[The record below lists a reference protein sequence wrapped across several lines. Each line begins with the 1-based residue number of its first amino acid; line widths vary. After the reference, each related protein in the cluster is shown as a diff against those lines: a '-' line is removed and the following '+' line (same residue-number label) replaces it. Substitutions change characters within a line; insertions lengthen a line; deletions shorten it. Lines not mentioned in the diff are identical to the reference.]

1 MGSAHVTQRHPQ
13 HPCIQT
19 HHVQRNLDRDGIDL
33 DEQGVH
39 QADGAHLELGGLI
52 ELAVQAQLSHLC
64 HQLGIDVGDHG
75 DDTLGAQCHQGYHL
89 VIVARP
95 DVDVVAAQCQGVGD
109 QAEVARSFLDAVDH
123 GMLAQLVVGFCGESG
138 AGSRGHVIHDDGGM
152 YPVSDVSVV
161 LDKTGLSGLI
171 IIRSDDEQAIH
182 AAGLCV
188 QGQIQGGH
196 GAVAAGAGD
205 DLDPMIGL
213 LDAVFDEQLFSVFDD
228 TENILVQS
236 VIDGLDE
243 WRDSSGERSDAAI
256 IAFLRKV
263 LNHEDVN
270 HALHSLDII
279 PPFSVVLV
287 DNEMEP
293 VADLI
298 TLDDENIYL
307 HDDFWEK
314 MDKELDDFFEQLMS
328 DTK

>member
-1 MGSAHVTQRHPQ
+1 METSELTLFSAMCESFCTAVEKARAEAMSLTDMY
-13 HPCIQT
+13 
-19 HHVQRNLDRDGIDL
+19 VQ
-33 DEQGVH
+33 VK
-39 QADGAHLELGGLI
+39 
-52 ELAVQAQLSHLC
+52 
-64 HQLGIDVGDHG
+64 
-75 DDTLGAQCHQGYHL
+75 Y
-89 VIVARP
+89 
-95 DVDVVAAQCQGVGD
+95 
-109 QAEVARSFLDAVDH
+109 
-123 GMLAQLVVGFCGESG
+123 
-138 AGSRGHVIHDDGGM
+138 
-152 YPVSDVSVV
+152 
-161 LDKTGLSGLI
+161 
-171 IIRSDDEQAIH
+171 
-182 AAGLCV
+182 
-188 QGQIQGGH
+188 
-196 GAVAAGAGD
+196 
-205 DLDPMIGL
+205 
-213 LDAVFDEQLFSVFDD
+213 DEQLFSVFDD

-314 MDKELDDFFEQLMS
+314 MDKELDELDTRMGFLASTGSVAPLVGLFGTVWGIINSFNAIAATQSNSLSAMAPGIAEALFTTAFGLIAAIPAVVAYNKISS
-328 DTK
+328 DIDRFAKKLENFMAEFSSILSREIDDTAIKADMAGE

>member
-1 MGSAHVTQRHPQ
+1 METS
-13 HPCIQT
+13 
-19 HHVQRNLDRDGIDL
+19 
-33 DEQGVH
+33 
-39 QADGAHLELGGLI
+39 EL
-52 ELAVQAQLSHLC
+52 
-64 HQLGIDVGDHG
+64 
-75 DDTLGAQCHQGYHL
+75 T
-89 VIVARP
+89 
-95 DVDVVAAQCQGVGD
+95 
-109 QAEVARSFLDAVDH
+109 
-123 GMLAQLVVGFCGESG
+123 
-138 AGSRGHVIHDDGGM
+138 
-152 YPVSDVSVV
+152 
-161 LDKTGLSGLI
+161 
-171 IIRSDDEQAIH
+171 
-182 AAGLCV
+182 
-188 QGQIQGGH
+188 
-196 GAVAAGAGD
+196 
-205 DLDPMIGL
+205 
-213 LDAVFDEQLFSVFDD
+213 LFSAMCESFCTAVEKARAEAMVFDD
-228 TENILVQS
+228 TESILVQS

-263 LNHEDVN
+263 LSHEDVN